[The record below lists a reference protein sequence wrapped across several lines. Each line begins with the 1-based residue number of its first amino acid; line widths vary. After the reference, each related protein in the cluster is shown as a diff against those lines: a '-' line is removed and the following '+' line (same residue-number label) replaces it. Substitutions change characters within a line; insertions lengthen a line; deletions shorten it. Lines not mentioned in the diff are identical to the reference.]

1 MRFMHNENW
10 DDLRFVLAVA
20 ETGTVSGAARK
31 LGVNHATVL
40 RRVAAYETRFGLAIF
55 DRTAKGY
62 SVRPDRVRMIE
73 AAREAENA
81 VNSVAR
87 MLQGEQAPVMG
98 SVRVSST
105 DSLCQFVLPE
115 LVGALHKDVSGLRIA
130 LMSTNARSDFSRS
143 QADVAVRP
151 TDELGEDM
159 VGDIGAH
166 LGFGVYAVD
175 PDQEDWLGLAGPLT
189 RSLAAR
195 WMAARVEPER
205 IVGAADSFVVLAY
218 MAGLGLGKAI
228 LPCVIADID
237 PRLVRLDDGG
247 LPSAPIWVANHV
259 DMAGVSRIEATR
271 RYLLDGLGNMSGRL
285 AGEMSRA

>member
-1 MRFMHNENW
+1 MRFMHSENW

-40 RRVAAYETRFGLAIF
+40 RRVAAYETRFGVAIF

-62 SVRPDRVRMIE
+62 TVRPDRVRMIE
-73 AAREAENA
+73 AAREAEAA
-81 VNSVAR
+81 VQSVAR

-115 LVGALHKDVSGLRIA
+115 IIGALHKDVSGLRIA
-130 LMSTNARSDFSRS
+130 LMSTNARSDFSRA

-151 TDELGEDM
+151 TDQLGEDM
-159 VGDIGAH
+159 VGDVGAQ
-166 LGFGVYAVD
+166 LGFGVYGTD
-175 PDQEDWLGLAGPLT
+175 PAQEEWLGLAGPLT

-195 WMAARVEPER
+195 WMAERVEPSQ
-205 IVGAADSFVVLAY
+205 VVSAADSFVVLAY
-218 MAGLGLGKAI
+218 MAGMGLGRAVI
-228 LPCVIADID
+228 PCVLGDADT
-237 PRLVRLDDGG
+237 RLTRLDDGG
-247 LPSAPIWVANHV
+247 LPAAPIWVANHV

-271 RYLLDGLGNMSGRL
+271 RYLLSGLDGMKARLLGAIG
-285 AGEMSRA
+285 

>member
-1 MRFMHNENW
+1 MRFMHSENW

-20 ETGTVSGAARK
+20 DTGTVSGAARK

-40 RRVAAYETRFGLAIF
+40 RRVAAYETRFGVAIF
-55 DRTAKGY
+55 DRTPKGY
-62 SVRPDRVRMIE
+62 TVRADRVRMIE
-73 AAREAENA
+73 AAREAEA
-81 VNSVAR
+81 ALGSVTR

-115 LVGALHKDVSGLRIA
+115 IIGALHKDVSGLRIA
-130 LMSTNARSDFSRS
+130 LMSTNARSDFSRA

-159 VGDIGAH
+159 VGDVGAR
-166 LGFGVYAVD
+166 LGFGVYATD
-175 PDQEDWLGLAGPLT
+175 PAPDEWLGLAGPLT

-195 WMAARVEPER
+195 WMAERVAPEK
-205 IVGAADSFVVLAY
+205 IVSAADSFVVLAY
-218 MAGLGLGKAI
+218 MAGIGLGRAVI
-228 LPCVIADID
+228 PCVLGDADA
-237 PRLVRLDDGG
+237 RLMRLDQGA

-271 RYLLDGLGNMSGRL
+271 RYLLAGLDDMKDRL
-285 AGEMSRA
+285 LGVTA

>member
-1 MRFMHNENW
+1 MRFMHSENW

-20 ETGTVSGAARK
+20 ENGTVSGAARQ

-40 RRVAAYETRFGLAIF
+40 RRVAAYETRFGVAIF

-62 SVRPDRVRMIE
+62 TVRPERLRMIE

-81 VNSVAR
+81 VQSVAR

-115 LVGALHKDVSGLRIA
+115 IVGTLHKDVSGLRIA
-130 LMSTNARSDFSRS
+130 LMSTNARSDFSRA
-143 QADVAVRP
+143 QADIAVRP

-159 VGDIGAH
+159 VGDVGAQ
-166 LGFGVYAVD
+166 LGFGVYAT
-175 PDQEDWLGLAGPLT
+175 QETQADWLGMAGPLT
-189 RSLAAR
+189 RSLGAR
-195 WMAARVEPER
+195 WMAERVAPEQ
-205 IVGAADSFVVLAY
+205 IVSAADSFVVLTY
-218 MAGLGLGKAI
+218 MAGMGLGRAVI
-228 LPCVIADID
+228 PCVLGDADV
-237 PRLVRLDDGG
+237 RLKRLDDGG

-271 RYLLDGLGNMSGRL
+271 RYLLEGLDGMKERLLGRV
-285 AGEMSRA
+285 